1 MFQNKQSAQIFAN
14 KLFSNVN
21 ENEVNFTFNPKACMQ
36 IKEGDI
42 IFQTGDESNFV
53 YLVIEGEVKQ
63 KISGIFSSPIIV
75 KKTAG
80 DFFGEKEIIDKTP
93 RISSAVA
100 NTDCQLY
107 PIPKEELNKLI
118 SSNKTIQRNLFTIGS
133 GEDIPESGEINLLD
147 TSLSVPPPGEP
158 IIEIDSDSKSLEEN
172 LFESVDN
179 ENTAVDFTDKGT
191 LSPPVEEEIIKENF
205 SLTNESVPP
214 KAEPVIEDNEEYL
227 QWDFSASSE
236 KEKQDEEPLD
246 VPLDEDEE
254 QPAAPL
260 NEDEELPAALLDG
273 VPLIAEEK
281 HEESIKSDFDPL
293 SVFPE
298 TEPEPVPDTE
308 KISEPQKFSLTA
320 SFEEVSSIKPFDD
333 NPMDEFKEN
342 EVHENIEKPESIS
355 PEPELV
361 EKPRSKNGDG
371 LPKEKF
377 HLIIQAAQ
385 KVNSNFKLDKVLN
398 SIVEAAQELTNADRC
413 TLYIVDKE
421 KNELWSKILIGDDVK
436 EIRLKIGD
444 GLAGAAA
451 QNNEIINLEDVHTDS
466 RFNSTYDKVSGY
478 ITKNNLCF
486 PINNKDGDVIAVI
499 QLINSANGKF
509 DEIDEECLSVIS
521 TNVALALENAN
532 LVEKLVQAD
541 RLTSLGKMANF
552 LIQDIKKPILT
563 IKHYAE
569 HIKKKEISNDIKQ
582 VLNLLT
588 DQANLIADLVQST
601 LSFSQGKSVLRTQTY
616 SVADVVNEVLA
627 QLAEYVEGRKTKLFK
642 KYETDALVSVD
653 KREFYQACFQIV
665 KNACDAMPDGGNVF
679 IVTKAD
685 DQNVSIEIRDNGI
698 GIPDSIKD
706 RIFEPFMSHGKKN
719 GNGLG
724 LSIAEKIIKD
734 HAGTITVE
742 SELGE
747 GASFFIN
754 LPAVK

>member
-14 KLFSNVN
+14 KLFSNVK

-42 IFQTGDESNFV
+42 IFQTGDASNFV

-63 KISGIFSSPIIV
+63 KISGIFSSPVIV

-118 SSNKTIQRNLFTIGS
+118 SSNKTIQRNLFSIGS
-133 GEDIPESGEINLLD
+133 GEDLPESGEINLLD
-147 TSLSVPPPGEP
+147 IPLSVPPPGEP
-158 IIEIDSDSKSLEEN
+158 IVEIDSASKSLEEN

-191 LSPPVEEEIIKENF
+191 LPPPVEEEIIKENF
-205 SLTNESVPP
+205 SLTNEAVPA
-214 KAEPVIEDNEEYL
+214 KVEPVIEDNEEYL

-398 SIVEAAQELTNADRC
+398 SIVEAAQELTNAERC

-616 SVADVVNEVLA
+616 PIADVLNDVLA

-642 KYETDALVSVD
+642 KYETDALVSID

>member
-1 MFQNKQSAQIFAN
+1 MPMFQNKQSAQIFAN
-14 KLFSNVN
+14 KLFSNVK

-42 IFQTGDESNFV
+42 IFQTGDASNFV

-63 KISGIFSSPIIV
+63 KISGIFSSPVIV

-118 SSNKTIQRNLFTIGS
+118 SSNKTIQRNLFSIGS
-133 GEDIPESGEINLLD
+133 GEDLPESGEINLLD
-147 TSLSVPPPGEP
+147 IPLSVPPPGEP
-158 IIEIDSDSKSLEEN
+158 IVEIDSASKSLEEN

-191 LSPPVEEEIIKENF
+191 LPPPVEEEIIKENF
-205 SLTNESVPP
+205 SLTNEAVPA
-214 KAEPVIEDNEEYL
+214 KVEPVIEDNEEYL
-227 QWDFSASSE
+227 QWDFSSSSE
-236 KEKQDEEPLD
+236 KEKQDEEPPIA
-246 VPLDEDEE
+246 PLDEDEE
-254 QPAAPL
+254 TPAAPL
-260 NEDEELPAALLDG
+260 DDT
-273 VPLIAEEK
+273 PLIAEEK

-298 TEPEPVPDTE
+298 TEPEPVPDAE
-308 KISEPQKFSLTA
+308 KISEPQKFSLTD

-333 NPMDEFKEN
+333 NPIDEFKED
-342 EVHENIEKPESIS
+342 EVHENIGKPESIS

-361 EKPRSKNGDG
+361 NKIKNKNGDG

-398 SIVEAAQELTNADRC
+398 SIVEAAQELTNAERC

-436 EIRLKIGD
+436 EIRLKIGE

-466 RFNSTYDKVSGY
+466 RFNSAYDKASGY

-486 PINNKDGDVIAVI
+486 PINNKNGDVIAVI

-509 DEIDEECLSVIS
+509 DEIDEECLSAIS
-521 TNVALALENAN
+521 TNVALALENAD